1 MNIWIN
7 IPLRINDWFAA
18 DNWSFVCT
26 WIALFF
32 HVLFLYPLSSSNKP
46 LSQESTGPYTFS
58 EYCHKLYS
66 DHWLAANEAC
76 YESLLS
82 KLLKCQVWLWKL
94 ENVNCMQIQNSMT
107 ISSDLYPAT
116 SEQPQAKVKSIIFC
130 LVTTE
135 SWHFKFVI
143 NIRIL

>member
-82 KLLKCQVWLWKL
+82 KLLKCRVWLWKL
-94 ENVNCMQIQNSMT
+94 ENVNC
-107 ISSDLYPAT
+107 LC
-116 SEQPQAKVKSIIFC
+116 K
-130 LVTTE
+130 
-135 SWHFKFVI
+135 FKTAWLSVLI
-143 NIRIL
+143 CILQHLNNHKQRSNQLFSAWWPLNLGILSL